1 MQDPQALDRYFTE
14 QVVGE
19 AIVVEMG
26 PSAGVRREPASGLR
40 FDLLSNQAE
49 LFGNALRGHAAPG
62 QPASEL
68 ALARARRRLQV
79 LGLLAFLVLW
89 TVALWW
95 AFGHLV
101 PAR

>member
-19 AIVVEMG
+19 ALVVEMG

-40 FDLLSNQAE
+40 LNLLSTQVE
-49 LFGNALRGHAAPG
+49 LLGNALRGHAAPG

-68 ALARARRRLQV
+68 VLARARRRLQV
-79 LGLLAFLVLW
+79 LGLLVFLALW
-89 TVALWW
+89 SVALWW
-95 AFGHLV
+95 AFGHLAL
-101 PAR
+101 AR